1 MATSWGTRRALGR
14 RYSTDPALLME
25 LERLEKEY
33 GLIPGREARA
43 LQSSQFDKSME
54 QQQQQFA
61 SNMAQRQKE
70 YDETMSAN
78 RTAGMLGTGM
88 NALTTAGIL
97 RAATMDKGEPFF
109 GRTVTDYAKGLFAPE
124 KTEAVAPYTQYA
136 GVPSAGI
143 PSASN
148 PSFWTKPQMGTTAV
162 PYTVNP
168 AMMDATQA
176 GISAGADVGMGT
188 VAAPSVMSDFVIPG
202 AQALGVYAG
211 SRLLGD
217 QFKEDTVA
225 NRALRD
231 PVTGLLGE
239 GLRGIGLKGAANQL
253 NQLEEDIIQKPI
265 EAVTDVVTNVIS
277 APIKAIRKIFGGW

>member
-1 MATSWGTRRALGR
+1 MASTSWGQRKALGR
-14 RYSTDPALLME
+14 RYGTDPALMME
-25 LERLEKEY
+25 LERLEKDY

-43 LQSSQFDKSME
+43 LQASQFDRSLAQNKE
-54 QQQQQFA
+54 QFDE
-61 SNMAQRQKE
+61 AQ
-70 YDETMSAN
+70 DAA
-78 RTAGMLGTGM
+78 RTAGILGTGM

-124 KTEAVAPYTQYA
+124 TTQAVAPYTQYA

-148 PSFWTKPQMGTTAV
+148 PSFWTKPQAGTTAI

-168 AMMDATQA
+168 ATMDATQA

-202 AQALGVYAG
+202 AQALGVYSG
-211 SRLLGD
+211 SRMLGN
-217 QFKEDTVA
+217 QFKEDTFA

-265 EAVTDVVTNVIS
+265 EAVTDVVTDVIS
-277 APIKAIRKIFGGW
+277 APIKAISKIFGGW